1 MCATAK
7 GSNRTARGQALR
19 FIAFGGLNTL
29 VTYALYC
36 ALVTFISP
44 QAAYAIVFLLGIA
57 LAFVLNSKYV
67 FGARLRVG
75 SAAIYP
81 LVYVVQYGANAL
93 LIDAFIATGFGPRTA
108 LAIALV
114 IVTPLSFALN
124 RAVLVRRSARAR

>member
-7 GSNRTARGQALR
+7 RSDSTARGQALR

-36 ALVTFISP
+36 ALVTFIAP
-44 QAAYAIVFLLGIA
+44 QVAYAIVFMLGIA

-67 FGARLRVG
+67 FGARLRAG
-75 SAAIYP
+75 AAAIYP

-93 LIDAFIATGFGPRTA
+93 LIDAFIAMGVGPRTA
-108 LAIALV
+108 LAISLV
-114 IVTPLSFALN
+114 IVTPVSFALN
-124 RAVLVRRSARAR
+124 RAVLARRSGRVH

>member
-7 GSNRTARGQALR
+7 RSDSTARGQALR

-36 ALVTFISP
+36 AIVTFISP
-44 QAAYAIVFLLGIA
+44 QIAYAIVFLLGIG

-81 LVYVVQYGANAL
+81 LVYVVQYGATAL
-93 LIDAFIATGFGPRTA
+93 LIHVLGAMGPGPRTS
-108 LAIALV
+108 LAVALV

-124 RAVLVRRSARAR
+124 RAVLTRRSDRVR

>member
-7 GSNRTARGQALR
+7 RSDSIARGQALR

-29 VTYALYC
+29 VTYSLYC
-36 ALVTFISP
+36 ALVTFVSP
-44 QAAYAIVFLLGIA
+44 QVAYAIVFLLGIG
-57 LAFVLNSKYV
+57 LAFVLNSRFV

-93 LIDAFIATGFGPRTA
+93 LIDAFIAMGVGPRTA
-108 LAIALV
+108 LAISLV

-124 RAVLVRRSARAR
+124 RAVLTRRSGRVR